1 MEPAIGFK
9 PFSAE
14 GKMFKPG
21 SLCIALAVVI
31 LSIPSLGAP
40 QPPDPPSAPKP
51 SQIFD
56 AKKIFISNTSPATS
70 RSFGGPDRP
79 YNAFYAN
86 MKGWGQYELV
96 SAPADADLIVEIGYV
111 AEPRLDEMRLAIVDP
126 KTHVV
131 LWAFA
136 EYIQVIARKAT
147 AIKNIDTTVATLVTD
162 LKHLVTPPATSSQ
175 APAK

>member
-1 MEPAIGFK
+1 MKPATGFK

-14 GKMFKPG
+14 GKMFKRG
-21 SLCIALAVVI
+21 SLCIVLAVVL
-31 LSIPSLGAP
+31 LSTPSLGAP

-56 AKKIFISNTSPATS
+56 AKKIFISNASPATS
-70 RSFGGPDRP
+70 KSFGGPDRT
-79 YNAFYAN
+79 YDVFYAN
-86 MKGWGQYELV
+86 MKSWGQYELV
-96 SAPADADLIVEIGYV
+96 SAPADADLIAEIGYV
-111 AEPRLDEMRLAIVDP
+111 AEPRSDEMRLAIVDP

-136 EYIQVIARKAT
+136 EYIQVVARKAT
-147 AIKNIDTTVATLVTD
+147 VIKNIDTTVAALVTD
-162 LKHLVTPPATSSQ
+162 LKHLVTAPATSSE